1 MASSCALLVAFGA
14 TTAAAP
20 AKSRPRRWAGAPRR
34 RLGLSAPRRSRG
46 GALRAR
52 SGDERARMSHGEGSL
67 GFGSGGEV
75 GKWEEEMEK
84 EKKRKKGWVHFV
96 GIGGS
101 GVSALAMLA
110 LEQGFEVSGS
120 DIKWSSFMDQL
131 QRAGARLFIGHS
143 IASFEGLTVSAQPDA
158 VVISS
163 AIPKDNVEILH
174 AKSVGIP
181 IYKRDGWLKMIT
193 DKYNLIAVS
202 GTHGKSTTAAMLSY
216 VLDSMGDNPIAVVGA
231 NVPQFSGGNIISGS
245 GPNFVLEADEYDS
258 CFLGLSPY
266 IAVVTN
272 VEWDHVDI
280 FPDEGDVE
288 NIFRQFVHRIR
299 TGGHLILC
307 GDSPGACKLLSESAN
322 DVVSNRST
330 GSSSAVLN
338 HSYST
343 TTYGLS
349 DNNDW
354 CASSI
359 TPNSQGGQ
367 RYVLHYRGR
376 KIANIDLLLP
386 GVHNVLNSL
395 AVIASVAALH
405 KDRNSLDSTIDSVRI
420 HLSTFKGVSRRFE
433 LLGTVNG
440 CQIYDDYAHHPT
452 EVRAVLQAARQKFP
466 SQALWVVF
474 QAHTFSIADHVIV
487 SEIYGGRETNKW
499 NADARDLS
507 ALISGPSAEY
517 IPKMD
522 DVLDKLVLKI
532 LSEKNQ
538 ETVILIIGSTGDI
551 VTLGPKLLRALQGKS

>member
-1 MASSCALLVAFGA
+1 MPAWAVVTDASNGIGCAFAFRLFLILVGRNPDKFRKVAIA
-14 TTAAAP
+14 IAVAVAAA
-20 AKSRPRRWAGAPRR
+20 AVRSRSLKRKRARVNIPPPSRRWRRRALSSSPSPPPPPPPPRR
-34 RLGLSAPRRSRG
+34 RYPGRGGGRGSAAAFRLSAPRRSRG

-52 SGDERARMSHGEGSL
+52 AGDERARMLHGEGSL
-67 GFGSGGEV
+67 GFGSGGEAE
-75 GKWEEEMEK
+75 KWEEEMEK

-143 IASFEGLTVSAQPDA
+143 IASFEGLTVSALPDA

-202 GTHGKSTTAAMLSY
+202 GTHGLYQTTFRYLMQIVINILLKVNLEKKSTTAAMLSY

-280 FPDEGDVE
+280 FPDEGAVQ

-307 GDSPGACKLLSESAN
+307 GD
-322 DVVSNRST
+322 R
-330 GSSSAVLN
+330 
-338 HSYST
+338 
-343 TTYGLS
+343 
-349 DNNDW
+349 
-354 CASSI
+354 
-359 TPNSQGGQ
+359 
-367 RYVLHYRGR
+367 
-376 KIANIDLLLP
+376 
-386 GVHNVLNSL
+386 
-395 AVIASVAALH
+395 
-405 KDRNSLDSTIDSVRI
+405 
-420 HLSTFKGVSRRFE
+420 
-433 LLGTVNG
+433 
-440 CQIYDDYAHHPT
+440 
-452 EVRAVLQAARQKFP
+452 
-466 SQALWVVF
+466 
-474 QAHTFSIADHVIV
+474 
-487 SEIYGGRETNKW
+487 
-499 NADARDLS
+499 
-507 ALISGPSAEY
+507 
-517 IPKMD
+517 
-522 DVLDKLVLKI
+522 
-532 LSEKNQ
+532 
-538 ETVILIIGSTGDI
+538 
-551 VTLGPKLLRALQGKS
+551 